1 MGASKVG
8 SSLGVPRVSDLLC
21 STDFEWHG
29 DRLRTAAIRPAV
41 IRHPRTGEWSWFNQ
55 ALHWHT
61 ACLSAEARTSLLSTF
76 ALDELPRSCRFG
88 DGTPIPDDAMA
99 EILRVY
105 AELEVSLPWEHGD
118 VMLLDNI
125 LTAHAR
131 NPFRGE
137 RKLLVAMGGMVRYE

>member
-1 MGASKVG
+1 VGASKVG

-61 ACLSAEARTSLLSTF
+61 ACLSAEATLEELGQRYADPPMTKDAVAGRIRRLLQLADRTPDPSTT
-76 ALDELPRSCRFG
+76 ASTARPMSG
-88 DGTPIPDDAMA
+88 K
-99 EILRVY
+99 
-105 AELEVSLPWEHGD
+105 SEH
-118 VMLLDNI
+118 
-125 LTAHAR
+125 
-131 NPFRGE
+131 
-137 RKLLVAMGGMVRYE
+137 